1 MEARMTAMER
11 VLVVDDE
18 PLGRRAVVRQ
28 LAAVMPQSEIREAR
42 DGFEAIELVAS
53 FAPSLVFLDVEMPEL
68 TGLDVLRQLPEPRP
82 KVVFVTAYQEFAL
95 QAFEHDACDYLVKPF
110 TAERFAAAVNRAC
123 AELDADRRLRALEH
137 SLAKSG
143 AWMTR
148 LALRLG
154 PRVDVIDLA
163 TVSCLVSRGHY
174 TYVWSEGREYIT
186 ELTLVHLEE
195 RLDPATFL
203 RVHRSALVNDTMI
216 VRIHEGPSPSVELRD
231 GQRVPLSRRNR
242 AAVLARLGARRR

>member
-1 MEARMTAMER
+1 MTER

-28 LAAVMPQSEIREAR
+28 LAAVLRDAEVREAC
-42 DGFEAIELVAS
+42 DGFEALELVAS

-68 TGLDVLRQLPEPRP
+68 TGLDVLRQLPQPRP

-110 TAERFAAAVNRAC
+110 TAERFAAAVARAS
-123 AELDADRRLRALEH
+123 AELDADRRLCALERT
-137 SLAKSG
+137 LAEGG

-154 PRVDVIDLA
+154 ARVDVIELA

-195 RLDPATFL
+195 RIDPGAFL
-203 RVHRSALVNDTMI
+203 RVHRSAIVNEAMI
-216 VRIHEGPSPSVELRD
+216 VRVDEGPSPSVELSD

-242 AAVLARLGARRR
+242 GAVLARLGARRR

>member
-1 MEARMTAMER
+1 VIER

-18 PLGRRAVVRQ
+18 PLGRRAVLRQ
-28 LAAVMPQSEIREAR
+28 LAAVLPDAQVREAC
-42 DGFEAIELVAS
+42 DGFEALELVAS

-68 TGLDVLRQLPEPRP
+68 TGLDVLRQLTTPRP

-95 QAFEHDACDYLVKPF
+95 HAFEENACDYLVKPF
-110 TAERFAAAVNRAC
+110 TAERFAAAVTRAR
-123 AELDADRRLRALEH
+123 AEIATETRLRALEQ
-137 SLAKSG
+137 SLAG
-143 AWMTR
+143 RGDYLQR

-154 PRVDVIDLA
+154 ARVDVIA
-163 TVSCLVSRGHY
+163 MSSVSCLVSRGHY

-195 RLDPATFL
+195 RLDPAAFL
-203 RVHRSALVNDTMI
+203 RVHRSAIVNEAMI
-216 VRIHEGPSPSVELRD
+216 VRVDDTSVELRD

-242 AAVLARLGARRR
+242 AAVLARLGQR